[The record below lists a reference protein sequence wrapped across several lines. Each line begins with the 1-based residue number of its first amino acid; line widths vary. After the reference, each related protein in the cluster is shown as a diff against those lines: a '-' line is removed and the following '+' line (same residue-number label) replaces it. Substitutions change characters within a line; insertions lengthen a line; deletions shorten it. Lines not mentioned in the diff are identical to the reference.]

1 MGQKRVTKRFLEYF
15 IPTLLVLFIIPFGE
29 LGRRSA
35 KAEEAFD
42 GGIRCA
48 LMLEDRMSD
57 GYPTGFAYEM
67 AERFASYLKDSV
79 EIFLADSGAD
89 YLDSLKQDCLD
100 ILAVSP
106 DGIPDSDEFLSLSFG
121 DLPVSWVI
129 RADRKRQRVII
140 NWLNNLNGTDE
151 YASVIARFF
160 HGYNPYRKGVGRKTG
175 IISPYDDL
183 IKENARKT
191 GWNWKMFAAL
201 AWCESRFRIQAV
213 SPKGALGLMQLM
225 PRTASR
231 YEVED
236 LLNPAENI
244 GAGAAYIVRLQ
255 NLFRGTAADEEEL
268 LKFTLAAYNAGE
280 GRINDC
286 VEQARSQGVGTG
298 TWESLCS
305 VSRLT
310 SRDSLRSGVPAKDRK
325 FISAETVAYVKAV
338 LNQYD
343 IFNGTTPRYKVQPT
357 DTALAAIEEEA
368 GVAQDLLLSPDS
380 LGRIDLGD
388 EQTRDQKEEH
398 DDQPGDHIGG
408 QHRR

>member
-1 MGQKRVTKRFLEYF
+1 MEQKRVTKRFLKYF

-29 LGRRSA
+29 LGRRSG
-35 KAEEAFD
+35 KAEDAFD
-42 GGIRCA
+42 GWIRCA

-57 GYPTGFAYEM
+57 GYPTGFGYEM
-67 AERFASYLKDSV
+67 TKRFASHLKDSV
-79 EIFLADSGAD
+79 EIFLADSGTD
-89 YLDSLKQDCLD
+89 YLDSLRQGSLD
-100 ILAVSP
+100 ILTVSP

-129 RADRKRQRVII
+129 RADRKRLKAII

-160 HGYNPYRKGVGRKTG
+160 HGYNPYRKGMEREAG

-191 GWNWKMFAAL
+191 GWDWKIFAAL
-201 AWCESRFRIQAV
+201 VWCESRFRIQAV

-231 YEVED
+231 YEVEN
-236 LLNPAENI
+236 LLDPAENI
-244 GAGAAYIVRLQ
+244 GAGAAYITRLQ
-255 NLFRGTAADEEEL
+255 SKFRNTAADEDEL

-280 GRINDC
+280 GRIKDC
-286 VEQARSQGVGTG
+286 VELARSQGIGTE

-305 VSRLT
+305 VPRRA
-310 SRDSLRSGVPAKDRK
+310 SRDSLRSGVPAKDGK

-368 GVAQDLLLSPDS
+368 GVVQDLLLGPDS

-388 EQTRDQKEEH
+388 EQARDQEEEH
-398 DDQPGDHIGG
+398 DDQP
-408 QHRR
+408 

>member
-1 MGQKRVTKRFLEYF
+1 MEQKRATKRFLKYF

-29 LGRRSA
+29 LGRQSG
-35 KAEEAFD
+35 KAEDAFD

-48 LMLEDRMSD
+48 LMLEDKVSD
-57 GYPTGFAYEM
+57 GYPTGFGYEM
-67 AERFASYLKDSV
+67 AERLASHLRDSV

-89 YLDSLKQDCLD
+89 YLDSLRQGSLD
-100 ILAVSP
+100 ILTVSP

-129 RADRKRQRVII
+129 RADRRRQKAII
-140 NWLNNLNGTDE
+140 KWMNILNGTDE
-151 YASVIARFF
+151 YAHVIARFF
-160 HGYNPYRKGVGRKTG
+160 HGYNPYRKGMGREAG

-191 GWNWKMFAAL
+191 GWDWKIFAAL
-201 AWCESRFRIQAV
+201 VWCESRFRIQAV

-231 YEVED
+231 YEVEN
-236 LLNPAENI
+236 LLDPAENI

-255 NLFRGTAADEEEL
+255 NQFRDTAADEDEL

-280 GRINDC
+280 GRIKDC
-286 VEQARSQGVGTG
+286 VELARSQGIGTG

-305 VSRLT
+305 VPRRT
-310 SRDSLRSGVPAKDRK
+310 SRDSLLSGVPAKGGK
-325 FISAETVAYVKAV
+325 FVSAETVAYVKAV

-343 IFNGTTPRYKVQPT
+343 IFKGRTPRYKIQPT
-357 DTALAAIEEEA
+357 DTALAVIEREA
-368 GVAQDLLLSPDS
+368 GVVQDLLLGPDS

-388 EQTRDQKEEH
+388 EQARDQEKEH

-408 QHRR
+408 KHRR